1 MKTRRFLTV
10 PSLGHAAVLAVI
22 VGVTILGFV
31 SGACGQGAG
40 MTFQQVPAASIDQAQ
55 KAFAQKVA
63 DTTLKAWT
71 KGRFAPVGADF
82 NDAMKT
88 GLPVEKQ
95 RQAWDTIRQAFGD
108 YQSVTFHE
116 ALTSP
121 ALAKHVVYR
130 FRGVFT
136 KGQPEVRVVTDPA
149 GKIGGFFVLIWQDK
163 LQ

>member
-1 MKTRRFLTV
+1 MNNGRSFSVRVAGRLAAI
-10 PSLGHAAVLAVI
+10 AAVAAVA
-22 VGVTILGFV
+22 ILGFA
-31 SGACGQGAG
+31 SGAHGQGAG
-40 MTFQQVPAASIDQAQ
+40 MTFQQVPAGSVDQAQ

-71 KGRFAPVGADF
+71 KAQFAPLGADF
-82 NDAMKT
+82 SDQMKV
-88 GLPVEKQ
+88 GLPAEKQ
-95 RQAWDTIRQAFGD
+95 RGAWDTIRQAFGD
-108 YQSVTFHE
+108 YQSLTFHE

-121 ALAKHVVYR
+121 QLAKHVVYR

-149 GKIGGFFVLIWQDK
+149 GKVGGFFVLVWQDA